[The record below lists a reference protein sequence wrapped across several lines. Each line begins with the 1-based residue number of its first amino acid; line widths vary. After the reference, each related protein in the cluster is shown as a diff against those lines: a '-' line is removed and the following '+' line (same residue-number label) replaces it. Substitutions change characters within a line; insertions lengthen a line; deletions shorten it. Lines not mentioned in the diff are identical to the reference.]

1 MHLAGRVFETPGLKV
16 AKFLEV
22 SDSKMLMVKVFG
34 FVVLVLVLTE
44 GQEIREVIG

>member
-1 MHLAGRVFETPGLKV
+1 MHLAGRVFETLGLKV
-16 AKFLEV
+16 TKFLHF

-34 FVVLVLVLTE
+34 FIVLVLALTE